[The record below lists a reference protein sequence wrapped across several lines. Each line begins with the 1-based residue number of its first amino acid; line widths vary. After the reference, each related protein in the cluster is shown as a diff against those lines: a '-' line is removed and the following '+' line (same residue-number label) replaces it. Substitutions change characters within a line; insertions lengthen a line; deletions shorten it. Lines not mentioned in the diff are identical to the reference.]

1 MTEQTVHV
9 GDARTDRWEK
19 PSTLCGVSRMAQDWV
34 LHSKATL
41 EFVLNLWAGH
51 PDMTP
56 CRRCLAVLQTRS
68 RPRPMP
74 RSALP
79 NRPFETT
86 CGECGQGIE
95 RVGTGSFGPPGD
107 EIGKWAHV
115 ESPPEDFPVHF
126 PRPRVNEYAM
136 DARD

>member
-1 MTEQTVHV
+1 M
-9 GDARTDRWEK
+9 GDARTDRWTK
-19 PSTLCGVSRMAQDWV
+19 PGTLCGVSRMAQDWV

-51 PDMTP
+51 ADLTP
-56 CRRCLAVLQTRS
+56 CRRCLAVLQNRN

-79 NRPFETT
+79 SRPFETT

-95 RVGTGSFGPPGD
+95 RIGTD
-107 EIGKWAHV
+107 KWAHV
-115 ESPPEDFPVHF
+115 ESPPEGFPVHF
-126 PRPRVNEYAM
+126 ARPRVNEYAM